1 MWLLFLFAY
10 TAVQKGK
17 TVYTI
22 QTWNEMATCIWS
34 IDKNTDGTM
43 IGYRTAMQPEE
54 VDLILTY
61 LIM

>member
-1 MWLLFLFAY
+1 
-10 TAVQKGK
+10 
-17 TVYTI
+17 
-22 QTWNEMATCIWS
+22 MATCIWS